1 MLSLDERGKQC
12 PIPIVETKKA
22 IEPLGVG
29 EVIETIVDNE
39 ISAQNLKKFADQRK
53 YAYEMEKVSNTEY
66 RVHMT
71 VTEAAKE
78 LLSKGKTSFDENDY
92 QACDLPAAA
101 VSKDYIVVISSDH
114 MGEPE
119 EELGRVLLKGFIY
132 ALSKKDEVPK
142 KIIFYNGGA
151 KLTCE
156 GSESLEDL
164 KELEKS
170 GAEIVTC
177 GTCLKFQHLEDRL
190 RIGGVTNM
198 YEITEAL
205 TTAARVVKPC

>member
-1 MLSLDERGKQC
+1 MTVLDERGKQC

-22 IEPLGVG
+22 IEPLDEG
-29 EVIETIVDNE
+29 EVVEILVDNE

-53 YAYEMEKVSNTEY
+53 YAYEMEKVSGSEY
-66 RVHMT
+66 RVHIT
-71 VTEAAKE
+71 VTEAAREYLRKKKPGFQE
-78 LLSKGKTSFDENDY
+78 SDY
-92 QACDLPAAA
+92 QSCAVPASPAGD
-101 VSKDYIVVISSDH
+101 DYIVVISSDH

-119 EELGRVLLKGFIY
+119 EELGKVLLKGFIY
-132 ALSKKDEVPK
+132 ALAKKDQAPR

-151 KLTCE
+151 RLTCE

-170 GAEIVTC
+170 GAQIFTC
-177 GTCLKFQHLEDRL
+177 GTCLKFQNLEDKL
-190 RIGGVTNM
+190 RVGGVTNM

-205 TTAARVVKPC
+205 TGTTRVVKPC

>member
-1 MLSLDERGKQC
+1 MLSLDERGKTC

-22 IEPLGVG
+22 IEALDVG
-29 EVIETIVDNE
+29 EVVETIVDNE

-53 YAYEMEKVSNTEY
+53 YAYEMEKVSGSEFK
-66 RVHMT
+66 VHLT

-78 LLSKGKTSFDENDY
+78 FLSKGRPSFNENDY

-101 VSKDYIVVISSDH
+101 FSGDYIVVISSDH

-119 EELGRVLLKGFIY
+119 EELGKVLLKGFLF

-164 KELEKS
+164 KELGKS

-177 GTCLKFQHLEDRL
+177 GTCLKFQHLEDKL
-190 RIGGVTNM
+190 QIGGVTNM

-205 TTAARVVKPC
+205 TGTARVVKPC